1 MADCRLLHGE
11 RAWLAGGADTD
22 LQRVYQRIGW
32 ISGLCMIDDDVMVSS
47 CCCRDDDV
55 VMAVMAHSKSRA
67 ISPSPTH
74 KYPINNIGIIL
85 DKFKCTNS
93 SVKKLIQIKVGCC
106 DWIHMYLFEKRGFC
120 FRSLPIMLQ
129 DLFSLL
135 LSRSFTSILFPLPSS
150 SVQAV
155 RAKNQRAKATRNEDE
170 CLRYDMVWPCPIS
183 ASLIESM
190 NRSPN

>member
-120 FRSLPIMLQ
+120 FRLCSKPFL
-129 DLFSLL
+129 
-135 LSRSFTSILFPLPSS
+135 SS
-150 SVQAV
+150 SVWC
-155 RAKNQRAKATRNEDE
+155 K
-170 CLRYDMVWPCPIS
+170 PS
-183 ASLIESM
+183 ASQKQKPRTTTNLYD
-190 NRSPN
+190 RL